1 MQVLTIFV
9 LAFAPG
15 IFWLWLIYS
24 RDKYRPEPRGLVI
37 RTFIFGILSAL
48 PVVIA
53 ETILGG
59 PTLED
64 MEAGII
70 TAGQAAYGA
79 FIVAGLVEEMAKYL
93 VVRYTIY
100 RSPYFDEPMDG
111 IVYASAAALGFA
123 SIENVGYSLLFGWEV
138 MLARGWFS
146 TLAHVFFPALWAYAL
161 GRRKVRGGRGNS
173 LVIAG
178 LLVAI
183 VLHGAFNYFL
193 FTSDGY
199 AVHTFILFL
208 AAGLVFTGLVR
219 LANKQSPYRQQVATP
234 LIICPRC
241 SQQNDYATNFCTSCG
256 NMFSR
261 GDSTNTL
268 LCSMCHSTL
277 QKDSDFCTACGSRIN
292 RKRI

>member
-48 PVVIA
+48 PVVIVEA
-53 ETILGG
+53 ILGG

-64 MEAGII
+64 IEAGII
-70 TAGQAAYGA
+70 TAGQAVYGA

-111 IVYASAAALGFA
+111 IIYASAAALGFA
-123 SIENVGYSLLFGWEV
+123 SIENVGYIFSFGWEV
-138 MLARGWFS
+138 MLTRGWFS

-161 GRRKVRGGRGNS
+161 GRRKVRGGRGSS
-173 LVIAG
+173 LVVVG
-178 LLVAI
+178 LLIAI
-183 VLHGAFNYFL
+183 ALHGAFNYFL
-193 FTSDGY
+193 FTPDGY
-199 AVHTFILFL
+199 ELYTFVLFF
-208 AAGLVFTGLVR
+208 AAGLIFMGLIR
-219 LANKQSPYRQQVATP
+219 LANKRSPYREQVATP
-234 LIICPRC
+234 LIVCPRC
-241 SQQNDYATNFCTSCG
+241 SQQNDYAASFCTSCG
-256 NMFSR
+256 NRLSR
-261 GDSTNTL
+261 DGSTDTL

-292 RKRI
+292 RKRT